1 MHKKTIDTILS
12 ILMGISALIMVISAA
27 CRILHYTDAIIYFH
41 SGVALYIF
49 LSAIESIRLH
59 KEIKRLRKKIETTD
73 NEKLD

>member
-59 KEIKRLRKKIETTD
+59 KEIKSLKKIIENTD
-73 NEKLD
+73 KEKLD